1 MTTEEG
7 LAKPNYRFRNFSSI
21 MAIALLV
28 LGPAASSADNA
39 TKLDDPGVMPP
50 GLPFSPVI
58 RAGDTYYLSGQIG
71 ARPGTLELVPGGIG
85 PEARQAL
92 ENVRAILATREL
104 TMGDLVKCT
113 VMLADIDDWAE
124 FNQIYRT
131 FFETTLPARSAF
143 AASGLALN
151 GRVEIDCIAHAP
163 ELAR

>member
-7 LAKPNYRFRNFSSI
+7 QGKPKYRSRSFSSI
-21 MAIALLV
+21 IAIALLV
-28 LGPAASSADNA
+28 FWTAASPADNE
-39 TKLDDPGVMPP
+39 TKLDGPGVMPP
-50 GLPFSPVI
+50 GLPFSPVV

-85 PEARQAL
+85 AEARQAL
-92 ENVRAILATREL
+92 ENIRAILATREL
-104 TMGDLVKCT
+104 TMDDLVKCT